1 MLQTIN
7 EYYNKIIVL
16 FVQIGFIASIM
27 GGVKIIISTF
37 VLTNSVYFTPILLG
51 FLAATPIYIL
61 DRVKYISEDL
71 KSEAKK
77 ERINIVQN
85 YKNIL
90 ILISVISYVLY
101 LSIGL
106 YYVNIFEMIVIN
118 IQVFVF
124 IMYPHL
130 KNYLVLDTISIALVN
145 ATLFVTIPLF
155 VLDLSFSTNIIWLFI
170 IGFIM
175 KFSETELSNIRDMSA
190 DKKSGHI
197 TLPVRYDIRKLNI
210 LILSGEIIS
219 LIILAL
225 IIDILIIQVF
235 IILIIFCYI
244 KLEYDVSNKNISEV
258 MLYNRLLKILISIFI
273 FFYVYMMI

>member
-1 MLQTIN
+1 MLQGIN
-7 EYYNKIIVL
+7 KYYNKIIVL

-27 GGVKIIISTF
+27 GGVKIIISSF
-37 VLTNSVYFTPILLG
+37 VLTNSVYFIPVLLG

-71 KSEAKK
+71 KSESKK
-77 ERINIVQN
+77 ERVNIVKN
-85 YKNIL
+85 YKNLL
-90 ILISVISYVLY
+90 ILISVISYILY

-106 YYVNIFEMIVIN
+106 YYVNIFEMIIMN

-124 IMYPHL
+124 IMYPYL
-130 KNYLVLDTISIALVN
+130 KNYLVLDTISIAIVN
-145 ATLFVTIPLF
+145 ATLFVAIPLF

-170 IGFIM
+170 SGFIM
-175 KFSETELSNIRDMSA
+175 KFSETELSNIRDMNA

-197 TLPVRYDIRKLNI
+197 TLPVKFDIRKLNT
-210 LILSGEIIS
+210 LILFGEIIS
-219 LIILAL
+219 LIIITL
-225 IIDILIIQVF
+225 IIDVLVIQVF

-258 MLYNRLLKILISIFI
+258 MLYNRILKILISIFI
-273 FFYVYMMI
+273 FSYTYMII